1 MPAHACDC
9 VLLSMHVYLPVG
21 HNHGSATS
29 VSEERETIQKVSQES
44 RRKKPYASGWVG
56 GWVVV
61 CVCVCVTVLLL
72 EPRIMGNCCDQ
83 GA

>member
-29 VSEERETIQKVSQES
+29 VSEERETIQKVSQKS
-44 RRKKPYASGWVG
+44 RRKKPYAFGWVG
-56 GWVVV
+56 V
-61 CVCVCVTVLLL
+61 CVRDGAATRATYNGKLL
-72 EPRIMGNCCDQ
+72 
-83 GA
+83 